1 MNDNHIKH
9 QSGYTLFELIIV
21 ISLFSIILLIVIP
34 SYHSLSQK
42 HKTDHFFEQLQ
53 EDIYYTQM
61 IALSR
66 GKPMMLDFITTL
78 SQYRIL
84 VHNQTIVKREY
95 PHDIIV
101 ERGTLETKIEF
112 NPNGNIRK
120 AGTIFIK
127 TDKGKYK
134 MTFQLG
140 KGRFEIAKM

>member
-1 MNDNHIKH
+1 MNFKNE
-9 QSGYTLFELIIV
+9 SGYTLFELIIV
-21 ISLFSIILLIVIP
+21 ISILSVILLIAVP
-34 SYHSLSQK
+34 SYHSLS
-42 HKTDHFFEQLQ
+42 KTNEIEHFFEQLQ

-61 IALSR
+61 TAISR
-66 GKPMMLDFITTL
+66 GKPIMLDFITTL

-84 VHNQTIVKREY
+84 ASNQTIVKRDY

-101 ERGTLETKIEF
+101 EKGTLETKIEF

-127 TDKGKYK
+127 TANGKYK
-134 MTFQLG
+134 LTFQLG